1 MEGIR
6 LKTGEQ
12 SKVREK
18 SFIVTDT
25 IMEKLGYLEKCIQQL
40 NKKSITVSTYNKV
53 DAEPTNI
60 HVLEALSLCKEEKC
74 DFIIGIGGG
83 SCIDAAK
90 AVAVYIQMVE
100 KLRIMSKGY

>member
-1 MEGIR
+1 M
-6 LKTGEQ
+6 
-12 SKVREK
+12 
-18 SFIVTDT
+18 
-25 IMEKLGYLEKCIQQL
+25 QQL
-40 NKKSITVSTYNKV
+40 NKKGITVSTYNKV

-100 KLRIMSKGY
+100 KLRIMSKRILK